1 MIEDTAG
8 EGAGGVAHG
17 AVFGCR
23 HMVGRLAERIGAVV
37 AGVAACRRYYIGG
50 VVDECTHKARRV
62 MARATIRSGYR
73 MIKSHAGCRGSIVAG
88 DTRLGYRIEDRVI
101 EYATQVKRPD
111 AMAHHTIHARHRM
124 ILRLS
129 SCIHTVM
136 TGDTACRDVAVVHI
150 RR

>member
-1 MIEDTAG
+1 MVD
-8 EGAGGVAHG
+8 EGA
-17 AVFGCR
+17 
-23 HMVGRLAERIGAVV
+23 
-37 AGVAACRRYYIGG
+37 
-50 VVDECTHKARRV
+50 DKARRV
-62 MARATIRSGYR
+62 MACAAVLRGRR
-73 MIKSHAGCRGSIVAG
+73 MIRRHAVCRGAIVAG
-88 DTRLGYRIEDRVI
+88 GAGLCDRIEDRVI

-129 SCIHTVM
+129 SCINTVM